1 MIITIMTA
9 QNIKQK
15 TEKLNQVIEDLAT
28 SRHYKRI
35 STNTPAFL
43 FSTENLAGTY
53 NAIPPR
59 GKDILAVCGS
69 GDHAFDAYLNGAHR
83 VDLFDFNII
92 QECVMRLKFDLIR
105 HMSYRQF
112 TNYFFYALIHN
123 KIDASRK
130 ILAPFE
136 DQLSPLA
143 REFTEKFYT
152 SENQKYFFQP
162 APFFGIA
169 SLKYKPNK
177 IEYIQSEANFNK
189 LKKRLP
195 DEIDFELADAATM
208 AKGLKKNYD
217 IIHMSNV
224 LGTSLTSSQ
233 SLQTLNSFC
242 KNVFTPMCNHLNDN
256 GTMIMNYLWDTHQNS
271 TFLLLLLIEQMEQ
284 VPDTSLRMEIIESV
298 IKFLEYD
305 SLMLLKKNTQKVF

>member
-1 MIITIMTA
+1 MIAVMTA

-15 TEKLNQVIEDLAT
+15 TEKLNQAIEDLAT
-28 SRHYKRI
+28 SWRYNHI

-83 VDLFDFNII
+83 VDLFDFNIL

-112 TNYFFYALIHN
+112 TTYFFYALMQDE
-123 KIDASRK
+123 IDDSRK

-136 DQLSPLA
+136 DRLSPLA

-152 SENQKYFFQP
+152 SKNQNYFFQP
-162 APFFGIA
+162 APFFCTA

-177 IEYIQSEANFNK
+177 IEYIQSEENFNK

-195 DEIDFELADAATM
+195 DEIDFELADAATV
-208 AKGLKKNYD
+208 AKGLKTNYD

-224 LGTSLTSSQ
+224 LGAAVLFSQ
-233 SLQTLNSFC
+233 AIQTIDSFC

-256 GTMIMNYLWDTHQNS
+256 GTIIMNYSWNLSKNSVFLFHQ
-271 TFLLLLLIEQMEQ
+271 LIERMEQ
-284 VPDTSLRMEIIESV
+284 IPDTALRMEIIESV
-298 IKFLEYD
+298 VRFLEYD